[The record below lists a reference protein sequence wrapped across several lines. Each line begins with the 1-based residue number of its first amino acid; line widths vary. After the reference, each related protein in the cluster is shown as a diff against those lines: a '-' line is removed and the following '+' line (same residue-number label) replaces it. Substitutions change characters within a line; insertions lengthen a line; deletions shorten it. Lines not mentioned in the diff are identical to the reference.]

1 MSNEHAFKPGDVV
14 RLKSGSPD
22 MTIQFI
28 ENDTLRNNKTIV
40 YCSWFEGIKT
50 FKGDF
55 TPESLI
61 HAPAKSAAGG
71 FVFVTP

>member
-1 MSNEHAFKPGDVV
+1 MENQTFKAGDVV
-14 RLKSGSPD
+14 RLKSGGPD

-40 YCSWFEGIKT
+40 YCSWFEGIKP

-55 TPESLI
+55 TTESLI
-61 HAPAKSAAGG
+61 LAPAKSATGG
-71 FVFVTP
+71 FVFTTL